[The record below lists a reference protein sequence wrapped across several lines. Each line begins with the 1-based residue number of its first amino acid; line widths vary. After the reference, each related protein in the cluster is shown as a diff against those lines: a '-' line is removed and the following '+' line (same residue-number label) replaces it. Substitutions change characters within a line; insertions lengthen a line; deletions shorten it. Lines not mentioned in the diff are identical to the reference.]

1 MTYCYEPLA
10 SDVASVRLVTLDPL
24 RTSQQLH
31 LRLENHRLGSS
42 TIYNALSYEW
52 GPPEP
57 SEEVVVDGV
66 TFIVRRN
73 LRTCLKELQQT
84 GRANRPIFIDAICID
99 QCNIPERNSQ
109 VQLMS
114 DIYRGAQEVLVW
126 LGPAVGKSDVL
137 FDICNADDTLWT
149 AKSNRIAGHDFVGI
163 NTFELADSLDELLSR
178 SYWSRLWVI
187 QEMYFAQSLVLCC
200 GSRRMTLAT
209 LRRLCDAAIPI
220 WGRHDVR
227 ITERWDFGA
236 FEHLLTLVH
245 MQSKRAPAGSY
256 DLHLQVLRLRH
267 CKCSEIKDKVYGLLG
282 MHLDWLPA
290 DERPSV
296 LKVEYEA
303 PVELLWARVMASMT
317 PHIDIAAA
325 LELLDV
331 FQITVSDLE
340 TLTTKNVELEY
351 RAEVE
356 HMTFRVELLDI
367 GITTETGRA
376 DGASDDAMPD
386 DEDEAHICTLSG
398 LSEDLSQ
405 FAHQRPQEWQSLQR
419 CVCIV
424 PSELR
429 KGTPMHWIAG
439 THLVI
444 SPKYQAR
451 IGGELAIGV
460 LADMSQELGVQLAH
474 ATLDGMASL
483 DHNDVEWDPAEPGT
497 SSCTSWLHVTWRSLL
512 AILSSSSRDRP
523 ETLEYM
529 ALASSRGSSP
539 AIPEESNS

>member
-10 SDVASVRLVTLDPL
+10 SDVASVRLVTLDPPG
-24 RTSQQLH
+24 TSQQLCLH
-31 LRLENHRLGSS
+31 LQNYRLEPS
-42 TIYNALSYEW
+42 TIYTALSYEW

-57 SEEVVVDGV
+57 SQEVVVDGV

-73 LRTCLKELQQT
+73 LWICLKELKQS
-84 GRANRPIFIDAICID
+84 GRATKPIFIDAICID

-114 DIYRGAQEVLVW
+114 DIYRGAKEVLVW
-126 LGPAVGKSDVL
+126 LGPAAGKSDVL

-149 AKSNRIAGHDFVGI
+149 TESNSIAGHDFVGI

-178 SYWSRLWVI
+178 SYWSRLWII
-187 QEMYFAQSLVLCC
+187 QEMYFAQSLIFCC
-200 GSRRMTLAT
+200 GSRRMTLPT

-236 FEHLLTLVH
+236 FEHLRTLVH
-245 MQSKRAPAGSY
+245 MQSKRAPAGSH

-290 DERPSV
+290 DERLSV

-303 PVELLWARVMASMT
+303 PVELLWARVTASMT
-317 PHIDIAAA
+317 SHVDIAAA
-325 LELLDV
+325 LEMLDM
-331 FQITVSDLE
+331 FQITVRDLE
-340 TLTTKNVELEY
+340 TLTHNNVESEY

-356 HMTFRVELLDI
+356 HTMFRVELLDI
-367 GITTETGRA
+367 GTTTETGRA
-376 DGASDDAMPD
+376 CGASDDAMPD
-386 DEDEAHICTLSG
+386 DEDEAQICTLSG
-398 LSEDLSQ
+398 LSEDVSQ
-405 FAHQRPQEWQSLQR
+405 FARERPQEWQSLQR

-424 PSELR
+424 PSKLR
-429 KGTPMHWIAG
+429 KGTAMHWIAG

-444 SPKYQAR
+444 SLEYQAR
-451 IGGELAIGV
+451 IGGELALGV
-460 LADMSQELGVQLAH
+460 LADTSQELGVQLAH

-483 DHNDVEWDPAEPGT
+483 DQHDVEWFTAEPST
-497 SSCTSWLHVTWRSLL
+497 SCCTSWLHVSWRSLL

-539 AIPEESNS
+539 ATPGESNP